1 MGSKSGAMSVRPP
14 PLSKGSTALLV
25 VDLQKCYY
33 KEPVST
39 NFPNVEKV
47 ATKMLS
53 HFRESGVQVVHVMQ
67 EDLPQVSPWLTWWDY
82 LHPSTE
88 DFHANLGVPIPLDC
102 AKPAPEERVF
112 IKNGF
117 DGFHRTNLH
126 DYLRTQKVDTLVV
139 MGLITRACVLNTIM
153 SAFNYGYRILVVRDA
168 CGDREIKVHN
178 QVIETYNGYNCIVL
192 TSEEIIKGHFVD
204 S

>member
-1 MGSKSGAMSVRPP
+1 MLYLNQEKAAIKIRTWNNTVHNP
-14 PLSKGSTALLV
+14 
-25 VDLQKCYY
+25 CY
-33 KEPVST
+33 
-39 NFPNVEKV
+39 
-47 ATKMLS
+47 
-53 HFRESGVQVVHVMQ
+53 
-67 EDLPQVSPWLTWWDY
+67 QVSPWLTWWDY

-153 SAFNYGYRILVVRDA
+153 SAFNYGWAVGFLLNFKLFVFQTLHFYRYRILVVRDA
-168 CGDREIKVHN
+168 CGDREIKVIKLIWLTLYKIFWCLKH
-178 QVIETYNGYNCIVL
+178 QV
-192 TSEEIIKGHFVD
+192 
-204 S
+204 